1 LHNWG
6 YPLEKR
12 GATVL
17 FIVGTIIC
25 LLGTASVI
33 ASGRYPSYKP
43 SLDSWGGGFVVGG
56 IALIGLA
63 FPMI

>member
-1 LHNWG
+1 
-6 YPLEKR
+6 
-12 GATVL
+12 VL

>member
-1 LHNWG
+1 M
-6 YPLEKR
+6 
-12 GATVL
+12 L
-17 FIVGTIIC
+17 FILGTVIFMVGTAI
-25 LLGTASVI
+25 VI

-43 SLDSWGGGFVVGG
+43 TLESWGGGFLVGG